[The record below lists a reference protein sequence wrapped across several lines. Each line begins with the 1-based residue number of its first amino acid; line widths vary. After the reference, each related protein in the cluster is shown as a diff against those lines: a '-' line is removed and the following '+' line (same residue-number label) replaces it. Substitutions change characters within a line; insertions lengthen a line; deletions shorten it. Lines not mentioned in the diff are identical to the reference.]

1 MSIFKK
7 GKLSK
12 PEFISKMIGTVISLL
27 AFGFMWTVQFPGD
40 TVKDNESLSF
50 SAMHTTFNIAFLVGL
65 FVYIVILMRKS
76 LDQNLE
82 WDFRESKDG
91 DKNPFGSVAGLL
103 VLLLLVIGLSR
114 FYKDSKAIYNQTVL
128 YQNDYAQVGQE
139 KETYYDNMWKSYTL
153 KHNVLIENKQT
164 FIEITKMIM
173 DGRRDGEHLT
183 WKWLQEN
190 QPIPYSE
197 FSSFYADLSQFV
209 ETQRA
214 GYLALEVKSQ
224 NIAKANNILLQTF
237 PNNAYNRILK
247 RPRIDYKPGFSST
260 KTKQVFQS
268 GIEDIN

>member
-12 PEFISKMIGTVISLL
+12 PEFISKMIGAVISLL

-40 TVKDNESLSF
+40 TVKDDGSLSF

-82 WDFRESKDG
+82 WDFKEAKDS

-103 VLLLLVIGLSR
+103 VLLLLVIGASR
-114 FYKDSKAIYNQTVL
+114 FYKDSKAIYNQTVV
-128 YQNDYAQVGQE
+128 YQNDYEQLSQE
-139 KETYYDNMWKSYTL
+139 KEAYYDNMWKSYTL
-153 KHNVLIENKQT
+153 KHNVLIENKET
-164 FIEITKMIM
+164 FIEVTKLIM
-173 DGRRDGEHLT
+173 DGRRDGEKLT

-190 QPIPYSE
+190 QPVPYE
-197 FSSFYADLSQFV
+197 DFSNFYVDLSQFV

-224 NIAKANNILLQTF
+224 NVARANNVLLETL
-237 PNNAYNRILK
+237 PNNLYNKILK
-247 RPRIDYKPGFSST
+247 RPQIDYKPGFTST
-260 KTKQVFQS
+260 KTKKVFTS
-268 GIEDIN
+268 GIEDIE

>member
-12 PEFISKMIGTVISLL
+12 PEFISKMIGAVISLL

-40 TVKDNESLSF
+40 TVKDNGSLSF

-82 WDFRESKDG
+82 WEFKETRDG
-91 DKNPFGSVAGLL
+91 EKNPFGSVASLL
-103 VLLLLVIGLSR
+103 VLLLLVIGTSR
-114 FYKDSKAIYNQTVL
+114 FYKDSKAIYNQTVV
-128 YQNDYAQVGQE
+128 YQNDYEQLDQE
-139 KETYYDNMWKSYTL
+139 KKTYYDNMWKSYTL
-153 KHNVLIENKQT
+153 KHNVLIENKEA
-164 FIEITKMIM
+164 FIEVTKMIM

-190 QPIPYSE
+190 QPVPYE
-197 FSSFYADLSQFV
+197 KFSDFYSDLSQFV

-224 NIAKANNILLQTF
+224 NIAKANNILLQTL
-237 PNNAYNRILK
+237 PNNLYNKVLN
-247 RPRIDYKPGFSST
+247 RPQIDYKPGFSST
-260 KTKQVFQS
+260 KTNWIFES
-268 GIEDIN
+268 GIEDIE